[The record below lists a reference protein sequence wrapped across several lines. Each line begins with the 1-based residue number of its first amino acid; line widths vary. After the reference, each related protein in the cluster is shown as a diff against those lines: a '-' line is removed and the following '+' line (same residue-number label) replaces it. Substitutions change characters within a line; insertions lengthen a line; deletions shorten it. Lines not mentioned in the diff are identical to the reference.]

1 MIPVKQYNK
10 KIENIS
16 NKIERLNKSVLGKN
30 PFTYESIVEPKILLL
45 EEKRKKLQQITADLI
60 TGERARLGEKGFYL
74 TDDGTVIA
82 LSVKTFFDIKQI
94 KPIEENCEKF
104 RFDRLLDRKFDKQEK
119 LAYYVPTVLGA
130 MYIMD
135 AQKNLSK
142 KNDFK
147 V

>member
-60 TGERARLGEKGFYL
+60 TGERARLG
-74 TDDGTVIA
+74 
-82 LSVKTFFDIKQI
+82 
-94 KPIEENCEKF
+94 
-104 RFDRLLDRKFDKQEK
+104 
-119 LAYYVPTVLGA
+119 
-130 MYIMD
+130 
-135 AQKNLSK
+135 
-142 KNDFK
+142 
-147 V
+147 